1 MSPRAQIRYGKS
13 YGINSNVH
21 LQIQAVQAVRSAKAR
36 RVCGVEFN
44 GGVGHHTEAVGV
56 PGAVG
61 VTCRFKPYRVY
72 GVQFNGA
79 VGALKGKLKL
89 FLTL

>member
-1 MSPRAQIRYGKS
+1 MEWWDFILEPWVCQ
-13 YGINSNVH
+13 
-21 LQIQAVQAVRSAKAR
+21 VRLELPGEVKAH

-79 VGALKGKLKL
+79 VGAVKGELKL